1 MRPPLT
7 SFLQCPVVQEKATEQ
22 GSGIALLCVA
32 LITFVLGVIFGI
44 FLNIMMDEINV
55 VKRRQRAGKQIELCV
70 DSRSVQKTEECFKHC
85 VHSAET
91 NPTRRPCTDKAVQS
105 QCTYTYVLKHARSK
119 FEVLPERSS
128 GVS

>member
-1 MRPPLT
+1 MIQSLA
-7 SFLQCPVVQEKATEQ
+7 SMWY
-22 GSGIALLCVA
+22 GIVGPANDSRHTYGFASVCVA
-32 LITFVLGVIFGI
+32 LILFLLGVFFGI

-70 DSRSVQKTEECFKHC
+70 DSRAMKKTEEGFKHC
-85 VHSAET
+85 VPSAET